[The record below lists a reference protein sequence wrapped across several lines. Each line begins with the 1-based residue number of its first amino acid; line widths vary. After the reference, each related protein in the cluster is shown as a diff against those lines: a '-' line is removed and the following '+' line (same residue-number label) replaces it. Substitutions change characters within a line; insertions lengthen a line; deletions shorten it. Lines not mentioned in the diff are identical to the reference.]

1 LMSAKKLM
9 GSSVL
14 CACIS
19 PRSYSPLAQATPS
32 PRDFFHEGNSSLQ
45 VGDQLCNSPKKLII
59 YVMIFTSSLAL
70 LLCNI
75 PTLF

>member
-45 VGDQLCNSPKKLII
+45 VGDQLCNSPEKINYI
-59 YVMIFTSSLAL
+59 CYDIHIQFGPS
-70 LLCNI
+70 
-75 PTLF
+75 FE

>member
-19 PRSYSPLAQATPS
+19 PRSYSPLNQQGLAQATPT
-32 PRDFFHEGNSSLQ
+32 PRDFFHGGNSSLQ
-45 VGDQLCNSPKKLII
+45 VDDQLCNSPEKFNYICYDI
-59 YVMIFTSSLAL
+59 HIQFGPS
-70 LLCNI
+70 
-75 PTLF
+75 FE